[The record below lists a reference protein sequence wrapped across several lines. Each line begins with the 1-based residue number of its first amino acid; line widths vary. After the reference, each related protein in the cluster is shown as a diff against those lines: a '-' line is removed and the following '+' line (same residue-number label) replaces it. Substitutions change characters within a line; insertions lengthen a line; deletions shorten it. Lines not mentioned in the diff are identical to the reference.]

1 MSKLSDVYFK
11 LLTNDLSIPEM
22 RAIDLS
28 YPQINLQQATKE
40 YVNLL
45 RLQKLETWCIEWQ
58 LVSIFIKR
66 AVLTQTIEEGVLTI
80 NGKDLD
86 LLKGLASQACV
97 EWVAEANWKI
107 EGLAL
112 EIHVV
117 FISQL
122 LRRLIGVQVYQ
133 DSIVVTELPDL
144 IAKSQNRLSM
154 HLGSEDSSLFC
165 LLAEQVTSGTSKN
178 D

>member
-11 LLTNDLSIPEM
+11 LIKSDLSIPEM

-28 YPQINLQQATKE
+28 YPEINLQQAAKE

-45 RLQKLETWCIEWQ
+45 RLQKLESWCIEWQ
-58 LVSIFIKR
+58 LVTVLIKR
-66 AVLTQTIEEGVLTI
+66 TALTRTIEEGALTI
-80 NGKDLD
+80 NGEDLD
-86 LLKGLASQACV
+86 LLKALAHQACV
-97 EWVAEANWKI
+97 EGVAEKNWKI

-112 EIHVV
+112 EIQVV
-117 FISQL
+117 FVGEL
-122 LRRLIGVQVYQ
+122 MRRLTGVQVYQ

-154 HLGSEDSSLFC
+154 HLGTEDSSLFC
-165 LLAEQVTSGTSKN
+165 LLAEQVTSGISKN